1 MSIKYQLKIHYIGT
15 DENNNEINKTDSI
28 IFDSENSTLNRQN
41 VIREYENYCDIF
53 NDAHKFGKLKFN
65 WAEVLNKN
73 IEEFHIPNLNIF
85 YTDDYFSEED
95 EGIVLFGSLLESFD
109 ERILELIDEK
119 RAYDDFDCEY
129 ETELITDIENN
140 EYVVLKGSLIKEDDR
155 KYIKNIC

>member
-1 MSIKYQLKIHYIGT
+1 MSIKYQLKIHYFGT
-15 DENNNEINKTDSI
+15 DENNNKIDKTDSI
-28 IFDSENSTLNRQN
+28 VFESENSTLNREN

-53 NDAHKFGKLKFN
+53 NDAHKFGKLKFS
-65 WAEVLNKN
+65 WSEVLNKN
-73 IEEFHIPNLNIF
+73 IKEFHIPNLNIF

-95 EGIVLFGSLLESFD
+95 EGIILFGSLLESFD

-119 RAYDDFDCEY
+119 RTYDDFNCEY

>member
-15 DENNNEINKTDSI
+15 DENNNEINKTDCI

-41 VIREYENYCDIF
+41 VIREYENYSDIF
-53 NDAHKFGKLKFN
+53 NDAHKFGKLKFS

-73 IEEFHIPNLNIF
+73 IKEFHIPNLNIF

-95 EGIVLFGSLLESFD
+95 EGIILFGSLLESFD

-119 RAYDDFDCEY
+119 KAYDDFDCEY
-129 ETELITDIENN
+129 ETELITDFENN